1 MEVGQVILTAP
12 EEYKIF
18 HRDMVHDNSQNDIGG
33 DVFPNKRPELIHWDK
48 LLGSKGNS
56 SV

>member
-1 MEVGQVILTAP
+1 MADIEP
-12 EEYKIF
+12 NE
-18 HRDMVHDNSQNDIGG
+18 SQNDTGG